1 MTIARKKSFVQFLFV
16 WLVGSAIVWL
26 GFCFLYGF
34 FKAPK
39 LTVMFVWLPIF
50 SAFWPVWIWFSKV
63 FEALS
68 RWHLT
73 HPGHEENRT
82 NRTRLLQLEDFLF

>member
-1 MTIARKKSFVQFLFV
+1 MRMTIARKKSFVQFLFV

-39 LTVMFVWLPIF
+39 LTVVFVWLPIF
-50 SAFWPVWIWFSKV
+50 SAFWPVWIWFVVAIMEYFAKK
-63 FEALS
+63 AKI
-68 RWHLT
+68 
-73 HPGHEENRT
+73 
-82 NRTRLLQLEDFLF
+82 